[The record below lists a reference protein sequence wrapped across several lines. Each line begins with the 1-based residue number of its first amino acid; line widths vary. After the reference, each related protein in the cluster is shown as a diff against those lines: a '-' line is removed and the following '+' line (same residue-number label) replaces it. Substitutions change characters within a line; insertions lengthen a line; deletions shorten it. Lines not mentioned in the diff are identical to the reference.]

1 MRTYKRISSV
11 LLIISFLFCLVSCN
25 KEQEQKSYRECL
37 GKYSYD
43 SPVSAMVY
51 EPVAGEDG
59 AYGIQYREVTD
70 FEALRSQQE
79 MPLLLYFYSSTATDH
94 SGITAGVED
103 LAQTLDGQILV
114 VAVDSMQQRDIV
126 SYYAVEAIPEFV
138 ISSGGNKVA
147 AFEGQNRGTWSIN
160 DVVSWISENGY
171 TPDMTKLE

>member
-1 MRTYKRISSV
+1 MRSRIRITA
-11 LLIISFLFCLVSCN
+11 LLLPVSLLFCFASCK
-25 KEQEQKSYRECL
+25 KEETTKSYTECL

-43 SPVSAMVY
+43 CPVCAMVY

-70 FEALRSQQE
+70 VDALIAQQE

-126 SYYAVEAIPEFV
+126 TYYAVEAIPEFV

-147 AFEGQNRGTWSIN
+147 AFEGQNRGTWGIN